1 MGVLNFVVDMSQEGR
16 LSDHEERIEEL
27 EKKIEVM
34 SEWIGQLR
42 NELKEKQNEQS
53 ITTPR

>member
-27 EKKIEVM
+27 EKKIEM
-34 SEWIGQLR
+34 MALWIGQL
-42 NELKEKQNEQS
+42 NEQLKEKQNDS
-53 ITTPR
+53 STGL